1 MKLSNKNHLF
11 GLLVIFLVFC
21 YLLGAISII
30 MNIRDPSFVLSV
42 PGFLSLF
49 SLITFTVLLIFVRMN
64 QKYFYFFLPFVL
76 VSFPNI
82 INDLFPSFYMGPL
95 LKESKVAFSIF
106 THIDIFLIWGL
117 ISFQKSTQNDIPN
130 KVIIYLLAITYCLI
144 VFFFSTI
151 ITTKSSIYLSLFSIG
166 IIFYALAI
174 F

>member
-117 ISFQKSTQNDIPN
+117 ISFQKSNQNDIPN

-151 ITTKSSIYLSLFSIG
+151 ITTKSSIY
-166 IIFYALAI
+166 
-174 F
+174 